1 MPPINYDNRYPVLYA
16 QNISRND
23 SAPIDAGDDRGDLE
37 KLEAFARQN
46 MFPLKFE
53 LNKLPVMVRE
63 PKKKDN
69 PSEDDPRYGRADNLG
84 RLGPND
90 MAQRKKIANAGLKL
104 FKSLRLQE
112 KAKTNIE
119 SVKLFV
125 EEELAKDK
133 IKLSDIVSEE
143 IWLANEKN
151 IETLILN
158 HVQLGP
164 ETGAVDKKTNQPLR
178 EAIITKRQNRY
189 SFKSTS
195 EARHIEF
202 LKMLDDFFNQGVYEG
217 EILKD
222 TISET
227 RILKLN
233 QFLSKQVHRE
243 NLTVNKEGTSIKA
256 DLEMKTQNLTTRQ
269 RTLVAYYLWALAEYA
284 RVNTRQFILLT
295 HSNYDSIDIDEKTL
309 GDSVYLQNMRYLYNV
324 LADCTGNT
332 YDLILEINK
341 QLDPDI
347 AATMTFFDKIRDG
360 DEYFISGAFL
370 RAKDSYDA
378 AADQNAKRRNKSPE
392 DFYSVAIAV
401 RLKNLKLATGF
412 GAEIT
417 GRAFRKSSVLLI
429 RYPCEKKESLHV

>member
-202 LKMLDDFFNQGVYEG
+202 LKMLDDFFNQGVVDDV
-217 EILKD
+217 LD
-222 TISET
+222 TSLISIIAN
-227 RILKLN
+227 R
-233 QFLSKQVHRE
+233 SD
-243 NLTVNKEGTSIKA
+243 VNPA
-256 DLEMKTQNLTTRQ
+256 DLLFFEQGVLGVLEM
-269 RTLVAYYLWALAEYA
+269 
-284 RVNTRQFILLT
+284 
-295 HSNYDSIDIDEKTL
+295 
-309 GDSVYLQNMRYLYNV
+309 
-324 LADCTGNT
+324 
-332 YDLILEINK
+332 
-341 QLDPDI
+341 I
-347 AATMTFFDKIRDG
+347 AATTQRQEKQERRQGLDHVPRDIR
-360 DEYFISGAFL
+360 FQ
-370 RAKDSYDA
+370 R
-378 AADQNAKRRNKSPE
+378 
-392 DFYSVAIAV
+392 
-401 RLKNLKLATGF
+401 
-412 GAEIT
+412 
-417 GRAFRKSSVLLI
+417 
-429 RYPCEKKESLHV
+429 